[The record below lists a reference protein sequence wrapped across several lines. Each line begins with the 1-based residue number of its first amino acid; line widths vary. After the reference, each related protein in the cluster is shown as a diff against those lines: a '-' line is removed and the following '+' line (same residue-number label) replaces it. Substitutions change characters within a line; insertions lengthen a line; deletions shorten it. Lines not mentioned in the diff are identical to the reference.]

1 MLNIIDN
8 EKVKFIDKY
17 ENHIKLRKE
26 EIKLIMK
33 IIIANN
39 KDNDYIIRRFIR
51 SKLNLKYLELFI
63 DWNSTNREQ
72 HNCYSNYI
80 TVM

>member
-63 DWNSTNREQ
+63 DWNSTNRER